1 MVCTLKI
8 QNQTTM
14 SKTTKVQRENIN
26 WFYEQPVD
34 IKFEMVM
41 NHFEMSR
48 IMINQI
54 FEEIIRE
61 KTGDRY
67 EHALTGQKKYYRHG
81 FNPGSVK
88 LGDHKLPVEIPRIRE
103 ASSGKCIPLPGI
115 EKFKQIEEPNEE
127 VLKKVLHG
135 ISTRDYKKVTEHL
148 AESFGLSSS
157 QVSREFKEQSEEA
170 FKHFCERTYEDHNF
184 VALLI
189 DGKYLASEQM
199 VVALGITDKGI
210 KIPVGFIQ
218 TSSENSRAISQLLK
232 QIINKKFTFT
242 HGLLVIID
250 GSKGLH
256 KAVTDVFGK
265 KVVIQRCQWHKREN
279 VLSYLS
285 DRDKSNFKTKIQN
298 AYREPDYQKAKSI
311 LMSIHKELL
320 KINQNAANSLLEG
333 IEETLTLHK
342 LKVAQIFSR
351 SLGTTN
357 CIESLNSQMA
367 KYVRN
372 VKRWSN
378 SNQRQR
384 WVASAL
390 LELENNLNK
399 IHNFK
404 HLNKLQE
411 AIKNQLS
418 KKSLEKIPTR
428 K

>member
-1 MVCTLKI
+1 
-8 QNQTTM
+8 M

-184 VALLI
+184 VALVI

>member
-1 MVCTLKI
+1 
-8 QNQTTM
+8 M

-127 VLKKVLHG
+127 GLKKVLHG

>member
-1 MVCTLKI
+1 
-8 QNQTTM
+8 M

-411 AIKNQLS
+411 KNKNQLS

>member
-1 MVCTLKI
+1 
-8 QNQTTM
+8 M
-14 SKTTKVQRENIN
+14 SKTTKVQRENIE

-61 KTGDRY
+61 KTGSRY
-67 EHALTGQKKYYRHG
+67 EHSLNGPKKYYRHG
-81 FNPGSVK
+81 YNPGSIK
-88 LGDHKLPVEIPRIRE
+88 MGDQRLPVEIPRIRE

-115 EKFKQIEEPNEE
+115 ENLRHLSEPTEE

-135 ISTRDYKKVTEHL
+135 ISTRDYKKVTDHL

-157 QVSREFKEQSEEA
+157 QVSREFKEQSEAA
-170 FKHFCERTYEDHNF
+170 FKYFCERTYEDHKF
-184 VALLI
+184 VALFI

-199 VVALGITDKGI
+199 VVALGVTDKGI

-218 TSSENSRAISQLLK
+218 TSNENSKAIGQLLK
-232 QIINKKFTFT
+232 QIIEKKFSFT
-242 HGLLVIID
+242 DGLLVVID
-250 GSKGLH
+250 GSKGIH
-256 KAVTDVFGK
+256 KAVVDVFGK
-265 KVVIQRCQWHKREN
+265 KAVIQRCQWHKREN

-285 DRDKSNFKTKIQN
+285 ERDKSNFKTKIQN
-298 AYREPDYQKAKSI
+298 AYREPQYEKAKSI
-311 LMSIHKELL
+311 LNNIHLELV
-320 KINQNAANSLLEG
+320 KINQNAANSLMEG
-333 IEETLTLHK
+333 LEETLTLQK
-342 LKVAQIFSR
+342 LEVAQIFSR

-357 CIESLNSQMA
+357 CIENLNSQMA

-372 VKRWSN
+372 VKNWSN

-390 LELENNLNK
+390 LEIENNLNK

-404 HLNKLQE
+404 HLNKLQT
-411 AIKNQLS
+411 AIKNHLS
-418 KKSLEKIPTR
+418 KKPLGKFSTR

>member
-1 MVCTLKI
+1 
-8 QNQTTM
+8 M

-232 QIINKKFTFT
+232 QIINKKFTFQ

>member
-1 MVCTLKI
+1 
-8 QNQTTM
+8 M

-404 HLNKLQE
+404 DLNKLQE

>member
-1 MVCTLKI
+1 
-8 QNQTTM
+8 M
-14 SKTTKVQRENIN
+14 SKTTKVQRENIE
-26 WFYEQPVD
+26 WFFEQPID

-61 KTGDRY
+61 KTGERY
-67 EHALTGQKKYYRHG
+67 EHALNGSKKYYRHG
-81 FNPGSVK
+81 FNPSSIK

-103 ASSGKCIPLPGI
+103 ASTGKCVPLPGLDSL
-115 EKFKQIEEPNEE
+115 KQIEEPNDET
-127 VLKKVLHG
+127 LKKILHG

-157 QVSREFKEQSEEA
+157 QVSREFIEQSEEA
-170 FKHFCERTYEDHNF
+170 FKQFCERTYHDHNF

-218 TSSENSRAISQLLK
+218 TSSENSRAIGQLLK
-232 QIINKKFTFT
+232 QIIQQKFSFT
-242 HGLLVIID
+242 NGLMVVID
-250 GSKGLH
+250 GSKGIH

-265 KVVIQRCQWHKREN
+265 KAIIQRCQWHKREN

-285 DRDKSNFKTKIQN
+285 DRDKSNFKIRIQN
-298 AYREPDYQKAKSI
+298 AYREPEYQKAKTA
-311 LMSIHKELL
+311 LMNIHQDLK

-333 IEETLTLHK
+333 LEETLTLQK
-342 LKVAQIFSR
+342 LQVAQIFTR

-372 VKRWSN
+372 VKRWTN

-390 LELENNLNK
+390 LHLENNLNK

-404 HLNKLQE
+404 HLNKLQD
-411 AIKNQLS
+411 AIKNQIS
-418 KKSLEKIPTR
+418 KKSTLKISTR

>member
-1 MVCTLKI
+1 
-8 QNQTTM
+8 M

-115 EKFKQIEEPNEE
+115 ENFKQIEEPNEE

-250 GSKGLH
+250 GSKGLY

-265 KVVIQRCQWHKREN
+265 KAVVQRCQWHKREN

-285 DRDKSNFKTKIQN
+285 DREKSNFKTKIQN

-311 LMSIHKELL
+311 LMSIHKELV

-333 IEETLTLHK
+333 LEETLTLHK

-384 WVASAL
+384 WVAAAL

-418 KKSLEKIPTR
+418 KKSLDKISTR

>member
-1 MVCTLKI
+1 
-8 QNQTTM
+8 M

-127 VLKKVLHG
+127 VLKKVLQ
-135 ISTRDYKKVTEHL
+135 VTEHL

>member
-1 MVCTLKI
+1 
-8 QNQTTM
+8 M
-14 SKTTKVQRENIN
+14 SKTTKVQRENIE
-26 WFYEQPVD
+26 WFFEQPID

-61 KTGDRY
+61 KTGERY
-67 EHALTGQKKYYRHG
+67 EHALYGSKKYYRHG
-81 FNPGSVK
+81 FNPGSIK

-103 ASSGKCIPLPGI
+103 ASSGKCVPLPGLDSL
-115 EKFKQIEEPNEE
+115 KQIEEPNEE
-127 VLKKVLHG
+127 TLKKILHG

-157 QVSREFKEQSEEA
+157 QVSREFIEQSEEA
-170 FKHFCERTYEDHNF
+170 FKQFCERTYEDHNF

-189 DGKYLASEQM
+189 DGKYLAGEQM
-199 VVALGITDKGI
+199 VVALGVTDKGI

-218 TSSENSRAISQLLK
+218 TSSENSRAIGQLLK
-232 QIINKKFTFT
+232 QIIQQKFSFT
-242 HGLLVIID
+242 DGLLVVID
-250 GSKGLH
+250 GSKGIH
-256 KAVTDVFGK
+256 KAVTDIFGK
-265 KVVIQRCQWHKREN
+265 KAIIQRCQWHKREN

-285 DRDKSNFKTKIQN
+285 DRDKSNFKVRIQN
-298 AYREPDYQKAKSI
+298 AYREPKYKEAKSA
-311 LMSIHKELL
+311 LMNIHKDLE

-333 IEETLTLHK
+333 LEETLTLQK
-342 LKVAQIFSR
+342 LEIAQIFSR

-372 VKRWSN
+372 VKRWTN

-390 LELENNLNK
+390 LTLENNLNK

-404 HLNKLQE
+404 HLNKLKE
-411 AIKNQLS
+411 AIKNHLT
-418 KKSLEKIPTR
+418 KKITLKISTR

>member
-1 MVCTLKI
+1 
-8 QNQTTM
+8 M

-88 LGDHKLPVEIPRIRE
+88 LGGHKMPVEIPRIRE

>member
-1 MVCTLKI
+1 M
-8 QNQTTM
+8 
-14 SKTTKVQRENIN
+14 
-26 WFYEQPVD
+26 
-34 IKFEMVM
+34 
-41 NHFEMSR
+41 
-48 IMINQI
+48 
-54 FEEIIRE
+54 
-61 KTGDRY
+61 
-67 EHALTGQKKYYRHG
+67 
-81 FNPGSVK
+81 
-88 LGDHKLPVEIPRIRE
+88 PVEIPRIRE

>member
-1 MVCTLKI
+1 
-8 QNQTTM
+8 
-14 SKTTKVQRENIN
+14 
-26 WFYEQPVD
+26 
-34 IKFEMVM
+34 M

>member
-1 MVCTLKI
+1 
-8 QNQTTM
+8 M
-14 SKTTKVQRENIN
+14 SKTTKVQRENIE

-61 KTGDRY
+61 RTGSRY
-67 EHALTGQKKYYRHG
+67 EHSLDGPKKYYRHG

-88 LGDHKLPVEIPRIRE
+88 MGDHRLPVEIPRIRE
-103 ASSGKCIPLPGI
+103 ASSGKCVPLPGI
-115 EKFKQIEEPNEE
+115 ENLRQLSEPTEE

-170 FKHFCERTYEDHNF
+170 FKYFCERTYEDHKF
-184 VALLI
+184 VALFI

-199 VVALGITDKGI
+199 VVALGVTDKGI

-218 TSSENSRAISQLLK
+218 TSNENSKAIGQLLK
-232 QIINKKFTFT
+232 QIIEKKFTYT
-242 HGLLVIID
+242 NGLLVVID
-250 GSKGLH
+250 GSKGIH
-256 KAVTDVFGK
+256 KAVVDVFGK
-265 KVVIQRCQWHKREN
+265 KAIIQRCQWHKREN

-298 AYREPDYQKAKSI
+298 AYREPKYEKAKSTLI
-311 LMSIHKELL
+311 GIHQELI
-320 KINQNAANSLLEG
+320 KINQNAANSLMEG
-333 IEETLTLHK
+333 LEETLTLQK
-342 LKVAQIFSR
+342 LEVAQIFSR

-357 CIESLNSQMA
+357 CIENLNSQMA

-372 VKRWSN
+372 VKNWSN

-390 LELENNLNK
+390 LEIENNLNK

-404 HLNKLQE
+404 HLNKLQD
-411 AIKNQLS
+411 AIKNHLS
-418 KKSLEKIPTR
+418 KKPLGKISTR

>member
-1 MVCTLKI
+1 
-8 QNQTTM
+8 M
-14 SKTTKVQRENIN
+14 SKTTKVQRENIT
-26 WFYEQPVD
+26 WFYEQPID

-61 KTGDRY
+61 KTGERY
-67 EHALTGQKKYYRHG
+67 EHAGSGPKAYYRHG
-81 FNPGSVK
+81 FNPGSIK
-88 LGDHKLPVEIPRIRE
+88 MGEHRLPVQIPRIRE
-103 ASSGKCIPLPGI
+103 SSSGKCIPLPGL
-115 EKFKQIEEPNEE
+115 ENLRNLAQPSEE
-127 VLKKVLHG
+127 VPKKVLHG
-135 ISTRDYKKVTEHL
+135 ISTRDYEKVTAHL

-157 QVSREFKEQSEEA
+157 QVSREFKEQSQEA

-199 VVALGITDKGI
+199 VVALGVTDKGI

-218 TSSENSRAISQLLK
+218 TSSENSRAIGQLLK
-232 QIINKKFTFT
+232 QIIEKKFSFKD
-242 HGLLVIID
+242 GLLVVID
-250 GSKGLH
+250 GSKGIY
-256 KAVTDVFGK
+256 KAVQDVFGK
-265 KVVIQRCQWHKREN
+265 KAVVQRCQWHKREN

-285 DRDKSNFKTKIQN
+285 DRDKSNYKTKIQN
-298 AYREPDYQKAKSI
+298 AYREPDYNKAKST
-311 LMSIHKELL
+311 LMNIHQDLL

-333 IEETLTLHK
+333 MEETLTLHK
-342 LKVAQIFSR
+342 LKVAQIFTR

-357 CIESLNSQMA
+357 CIENINSQMA
-367 KYVRN
+367 KYLRN
-372 VKRWSN
+372 VKHWSS

-384 WVASAL
+384 WVAAAL

-411 AIKNQLS
+411 AIKNHLS
-418 KKSLEKIPTR
+418 KKPLGKFSTK

>member
-1 MVCTLKI
+1 
-8 QNQTTM
+8 M

-342 LKVAQIFSR
+342 MKVAQIFSR

>member
-1 MVCTLKI
+1 M
-8 QNQTTM
+8 
-14 SKTTKVQRENIN
+14 
-26 WFYEQPVD
+26 
-34 IKFEMVM
+34 
-41 NHFEMSR
+41 
-48 IMINQI
+48 
-54 FEEIIRE
+54 
-61 KTGDRY
+61 
-67 EHALTGQKKYYRHG
+67 
-81 FNPGSVK
+81 
-88 LGDHKLPVEIPRIRE
+88 
-103 ASSGKCIPLPGI
+103 
-115 EKFKQIEEPNEE
+115 
-127 VLKKVLHG
+127 
-135 ISTRDYKKVTEHL
+135 
-148 AESFGLSSS
+148 
-157 QVSREFKEQSEEA
+157 
-170 FKHFCERTYEDHNF
+170 
-184 VALLI
+184 I

>member
-1 MVCTLKI
+1 MNK
-8 QNQTTM
+8 
-14 SKTTKVQRENIN
+14 STKVQRENIA
-26 WFYEQPVD
+26 WFYDQPVD

-67 EHALTGQKKYYRHG
+67 EHSLSGPKKFYRHG
-81 FNPGSVK
+81 FNPGSIK
-88 LGDHKLPVEIPRIRE
+88 MGDHRLPVEIPRIRE
-103 ASSGKCIPLPGI
+103 SASGKCVPLPGLDNL
-115 EKFKQIEEPNEE
+115 KNLAEPSEE
-127 VLKKVLHG
+127 VLKTVLHG

-199 VVALGITDKGI
+199 VVALGVTDKGI

-218 TSSENSRAISQLLK
+218 TSSENSRAIGQLLK
-232 QIINKKFTFT
+232 QIVAKKFSFT
-242 HGLLVIID
+242 DGLLVVID
-250 GSKGLH
+250 GSKGIY
-256 KAVTDVFGK
+256 KAVVDVFGK
-265 KVVIQRCQWHKREN
+265 KAIIQRCQWHKREN

-298 AYREPDYQKAKSI
+298 AYREPDYNKAK
-311 LMSIHKELL
+311 LALESIHKELL
-320 KINQNAANSLLEG
+320 KINQNAANSLQEG
-333 IEETLTLHK
+333 LEETLTLHK

-357 CIESLNSQMA
+357 CIENLNSQMA
-367 KYVRN
+367 KFVRN
-372 VKRWSN
+372 VKHWSN

-384 WVASAL
+384 WVAAAL
-390 LELENNLNK
+390 LEIENNLNK

-411 AIKNQLS
+411 AFKKYLS
-418 KKSLEKIPTR
+418 KKPLGKFSTKN
-428 K
+428 

>member
-1 MVCTLKI
+1 
-8 QNQTTM
+8 M

-26 WFYEQPVD
+26 WFYQQPVD

-115 EKFKQIEEPNEE
+115 ENFKQIEEPSEE

-184 VALLI
+184 VALLV

-232 QIINKKFTFT
+232 QIISKKFTFT

-311 LMSIHKELL
+311 LMSIHED
-320 KINQNAANSLLEG
+320 
-333 IEETLTLHK
+333 
-342 LKVAQIFSR
+342 F
-351 SLGTTN
+351 
-357 CIESLNSQMA
+357 
-367 KYVRN
+367 
-372 VKRWSN
+372 
-378 SNQRQR
+378 
-384 WVASAL
+384 
-390 LELENNLNK
+390 
-399 IHNFK
+399 
-404 HLNKLQE
+404 
-411 AIKNQLS
+411 
-418 KKSLEKIPTR
+418 
-428 K
+428 

>member
-1 MVCTLKI
+1 
-8 QNQTTM
+8 M

>member
-1 MVCTLKI
+1 
-8 QNQTTM
+8 M

-184 VALLI
+184 VALLV

-232 QIINKKFTFT
+232 QIISKKFTFT

>member
-1 MVCTLKI
+1 
-8 QNQTTM
+8 M

-418 KKSLEKIPTR
+418 KK
-428 K
+428 

>member
-1 MVCTLKI
+1 
-8 QNQTTM
+8 
-14 SKTTKVQRENIN
+14 
-26 WFYEQPVD
+26 
-34 IKFEMVM
+34 
-41 NHFEMSR
+41 
-48 IMINQI
+48 MINQI

>member
-1 MVCTLKI
+1 
-8 QNQTTM
+8 M

-279 VLSYLS
+279 VLSYSS

>member
-1 MVCTLKI
+1 
-8 QNQTTM
+8 M
-14 SKTTKVQRENIN
+14 SKSTKVQRENIE
-26 WFYEQPVD
+26 WFYSQPVD

-61 KTGDRY
+61 RTGERY
-67 EHALTGQKKYYRHG
+67 EHALNGSKKYYRHG
-81 FNPGSVK
+81 FNPGSIK
-88 LGDHKLPVEIPRIRE
+88 MGDHKLPVEIPRIRE

-115 EKFKQIEEPNEE
+115 ENLKQIAEPNEDI
-127 VLKKVLHG
+127 LKKILHG

-170 FKHFCERTYEDHNF
+170 FKHFCERTYEDHKF

-189 DGKYLASEQM
+189 DGKYLAGEQM
-199 VVALGITDKGI
+199 VVALGVTDKGI

-232 QIINKKFTFT
+232 QIISRKFSFT
-242 HGLLVIID
+242 DGLLVVLD

-256 KAVTDVFGK
+256 KAVVDVFGK
-265 KVVIQRCQWHKREN
+265 KAVIQRCQWHKREN
-279 VLSYLS
+279 ILSYLS
-285 DRDKSNFKTKIQN
+285 DRDKVIFKTKIQN
-298 AYREPDYQKAKSI
+298 AYREPNYHKAKSI
-311 LMSIHKELL
+311 LMSIHRELQ
-320 KINQNAANSLLEG
+320 KVNQNAANSLLEG
-333 IEETLTLHK
+333 LEETLTLHK
-342 LKVAQIFSR
+342 LNVAHLFSR

-367 KYVRN
+367 KFVRN
-372 VKRWSN
+372 VKHWSN

-384 WVASAL
+384 WVAAAL
-390 LELENNLNK
+390 LELENNFNK

-404 HLNKLQE
+404 NLNKLQQ
-411 AIKNQLS
+411 AIKNHLS
-418 KKSLEKIPTR
+418 KKSLEKFST
-428 K
+428 KK

>member
-1 MVCTLKI
+1 
-8 QNQTTM
+8 M

-333 IEETLTLHK
+333 LEETLTLHK

>member
-1 MVCTLKI
+1 MAEEEAI
-8 QNQTTM
+8 
-14 SKTTKVQRENIN
+14 
-26 WFYEQPVD
+26 D

>member
-1 MVCTLKI
+1 
-8 QNQTTM
+8 M
-14 SKTTKVQRENIN
+14 SKTTKVQRENIV
-26 WFYEQPVD
+26 WFYEQPID
-34 IKFEMVM
+34 IQFELVM
-41 NHFEMSR
+41 NHFEMTR
-48 IMINQI
+48 VMLNQI

-404 HLNKLQE
+404 HLNKLKE

>member
-1 MVCTLKI
+1 
-8 QNQTTM
+8 M

-418 KKSLEKIPTR
+418 KKSLEKITTR

>member
-1 MVCTLKI
+1 
-8 QNQTTM
+8 M

-54 FEEIIRE
+54 FEESIRE